1 MTKATWVGRDIFGLH
16 IWNHSSLRTEGS
28 QCGISNCP
36 GTWRQELMR
45 GVWRSAAYW
54 LATYGLLSLH
64 SYRTQAYQP
73 RDGTTPHELGPP
85 HQSVLREVLKT
96 ESTLLAAR
104 H

>member
-1 MTKATWVGRDIFGLH
+1 MARQQGREEGFILTYISTLLFIF
-16 IWNHSSLRTEGS
+16 EGS
-28 QCGISNCP
+28 QDRNSNRT